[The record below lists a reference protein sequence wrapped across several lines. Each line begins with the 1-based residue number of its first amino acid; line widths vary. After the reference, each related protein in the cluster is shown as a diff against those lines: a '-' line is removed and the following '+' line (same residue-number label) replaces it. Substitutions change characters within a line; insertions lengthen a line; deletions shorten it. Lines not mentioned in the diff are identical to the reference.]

1 MAVPRQAR
9 ATLRE
14 VADRARVSTS
24 TASLVF
30 SGKGPVAEET
40 AERVRRAATDLGYTG
55 PNPLASS
62 LRHGRAGVVGVVV
75 EGRLLHAF
83 RDPFAVS
90 VLDGLAQELD
100 AIPAGM
106 LLIAQPMDDPGRIL
120 PQLGG
125 YALDAVVFSLCG
137 PMHNPVVEHLAA
149 RGIPMVGNGSPDDP
163 RVAQIRLDERG
174 ASASA
179 ARHLHDLG
187 HRRAG
192 HIAMQLQGDSS
203 TASITRA
210 DVERAGYADARDR
223 ALGFMDVFGEDSP
236 MVETAIPDV
245 EQGRLAGR
253 MLLDV
258 PAERRPTAVVAQS
271 DLLALGAIRAAE
283 DLGLRVPDDV
293 SVTGFDGVEL
303 PWFAGTLTTVLQHGE
318 EKGRRLGVMVRALLA
333 GETISDL
340 QMPTELRLG
349 TTTAPPSGGPSAP
362 PDTDANPSPV
372 AAMSRA
378 QDSDAADQPARSR
391 D

>member
-1 MAVPRQAR
+1 V
-9 ATLRE
+9 
-14 VADRARVSTS
+14 
-24 TASLVF
+24 
-30 SGKGPVAEET
+30 
-40 AERVRRAATDLGYTG
+40 
-55 PNPLASS
+55 
-62 LRHGRAGVVGVVV
+62 
-75 EGRLLHAF
+75 
-83 RDPFAVS
+83 
-90 VLDGLAQELD
+90 
-100 AIPAGM
+100 
-106 LLIAQPMDDPGRIL
+106 
-120 PQLGG
+120 
-125 YALDAVVFSLCG
+125 
-137 PMHNPVVEHLAA
+137 
-149 RGIPMVGNGSPDDP
+149 
-163 RVAQIRLDERG
+163 
-174 ASASA
+174 
-179 ARHLHDLG
+179 
-187 HRRAG
+187 
-192 HIAMQLQGDSS
+192 
-203 TASITRA
+203 
-210 DVERAGYADARDR
+210 
-223 ALGFMDVFGEDSP
+223 DVFGEDSP

-362 PDTDANPSPV
+362 PDTDADPSPV